1 MTNLRIRIG
10 SVPAVAVL
18 FWLMGTVTS
27 SAQTFTTLASFTG
40 ADGRTPES
48 PLVQGFDG
56 NLYGT
61 TINGGSDDD
70 GTIFKITPNGTLTTI
85 YSFCAQTN
93 CTDGSS
99 PFAGLVLANDGS
111 FYGMTS
117 DGGAYCLPAGG
128 CGTVFKITA
137 DGTLT
142 TIYSFCAQA
151 GCPDG
156 ESPIA
161 ALIQGRDGVLYGT
174 TPYGGTGMKGCN
186 EGTTSCG
193 VVFKIT
199 MDGKLTTLHTFCDKT
214 GCPDGD
220 APAGSLLQADDGSF
234 YGTTPFGGAKGHGV
248 IFRIASD
255 GKFTTEFSFDG
266 TDGSQPEDGLIQSAS
281 GNFYGTT
288 YRGGGHRTGTVF
300 KFTPAGRYTELYA
313 FCSQTDCK
321 DGGEPVAGVVQA
333 TDGNFYGTTPQGGT
347 HSHGTAFKLT
357 PSGTLTPLHSFDLS
371 DGAEP
376 LGGLFQATDG
386 SLYGTTP
393 YGGTS
398 GDGTVFRLDV
408 GLGPFVETLPTSG
421 KVQATVEILGTN
433 LTSTTAVTF
442 NGTSAAFTIVSSSQ
456 IKTTVPDGATT
467 GFVTVTTSAGNLK
480 SNTKFQVRP

>member
-1 MTNLRIRIG
+1 VTNLRIRIG

-18 FWLMGTVTS
+18 FCLMATVTS
-27 SAQTFTTLASFTG
+27 SAQTFTTLASFNG
-40 ADGRTPES
+40 ANGRTPDS
-48 PLVQGFDG
+48 SLVQGFDG

-61 TINGGSDDD
+61 TINGGASDA
-70 GTIFKITPNGTLTTI
+70 GTIFKITPSGTLTTI

-93 CTDGSS
+93 CTDGYS
-99 PFAGLVLANDGS
+99 PFAGLVLADDGS
-111 FYGMTS
+111 FYGVTS
-117 DGGAYCLPAGG
+117 TGGANC

-151 GCPDG
+151 GCSDG

-161 ALIQGRDGVLYGT
+161 ALIQGRDGALYGT
-174 TPYGGTGMKGCN
+174 TPYGGTGLKDCG
-186 EGTTSCG
+186 EGGTACG

-199 MDGKLTTLHTFCDKT
+199 MDGKLTTLHSFCDQT

-220 APAGSLLQADDGSF
+220 APAGSLLQANNGSF
-234 YGTTPFGGAKGHGV
+234 YGTTPYGGATGHGV
-248 IFRIASD
+248 IFRITSD
-255 GKFTTEFSFDG
+255 GKFATIFSFDG
-266 TDGSQPEDGLIQSAS
+266 TRGGQPEDGLIQAAS

-288 YRGGGHRTGTVF
+288 YKGGGHRRAGAVF
-300 KFTPAGRYTELYA
+300 EFAPVGRYTELYP
-313 FCSQTDCK
+313 FCSQTGCK
-321 DGGEPVAGVVQA
+321 DGAQPVAGVVQA
-333 TDGNFYGTTPQGGT
+333 TDGNFYGTTKQGGT
-347 HSHGTAFKLT
+347 HSRGTVFKLT
-357 PSGTLTPLHSFDLS
+357 SSGTLTPLHSFDLS
-371 DGAEP
+371 DGTEP
-376 LGGLFQATDG
+376 NGLFQATDG

-398 GDGTVFRLDV
+398 EDGTVFKLNV
-408 GLGPFVETLPTSG
+408 GLGPFIETLPTSG

-442 NGTSAAFTIVSSSQ
+442 NGTAAAFTIVSSSQ
-456 IKTTVPDGATT
+456 IKATVPNGATT

-480 SNTKFQVRP
+480 SNTKFQVIP